1 VQVNGYRVM
10 QPYLSLVNTNCPVA
24 VHASKILWSDADHI
38 GYRHR
43 FHGHSYWPSI
53 LYRTFEKPRISMPA
67 RTVG

>member
-43 FHGHSYWPSI
+43 FHGH
-53 LYRTFEKPRISMPA
+53 
-67 RTVG
+67 